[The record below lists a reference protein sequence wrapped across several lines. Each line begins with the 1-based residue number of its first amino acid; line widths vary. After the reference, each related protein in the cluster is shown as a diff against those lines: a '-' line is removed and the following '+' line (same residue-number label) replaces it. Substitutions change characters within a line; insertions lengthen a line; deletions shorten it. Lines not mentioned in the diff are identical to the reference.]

1 MDDLARIALRDH
13 RGACAKYSVENLA
26 VQQLCALLGRQE
38 QLVRADRGQLTL
50 YTKITDGLISVALA
64 IPAISA
70 PES

>member
-13 RGACAKYSVENLA
+13 RGACAEYGVENLA
-26 VQQLCALLGRQE
+26 DKAVACIVRQE

-70 PES
+70 PKS